1 MTDAMMY
8 NINWQIRNCLVE
20 IDYRGQLVPE
30 LAESWEVSDD
40 ATEWVFKL
48 RKGIEFSN
56 GKTLDVEDAIA
67 SINLHRGEGSK
78 SGAAGVLAGVEKILA
93 DGKDKVVF
101 NLKSGD
107 ADFPFILSDY
117 HLANEQ
123 TGLQVLQQC
132 SLRLGKTFRGAVISA
147 DRTAETQQV
156 IRGHGFSFIS
166 KPVKPLKLRALL
178 NQHVR
183 ELG

>member
-1 MTDAMMY
+1 MLT
-8 NINWQIRNCLVE
+8 
-20 IDYRGQLVPE
+20 
-30 LAESWEVSDD
+30 
-40 ATEWVFKL
+40 
-48 RKGIEFSN
+48 
-56 GKTLDVEDAIA
+56 
-67 SINLHRGEGSK
+67 HRGEQAK
-78 SGAAGVLAGVEKILA
+78 PTEAKAAPLA
-93 DGKDKVVF
+93 DLKVLCVD
-101 NLKSGD
+101 NEPDILLAMETLLVRWGCD
-107 ADFPFILSDY
+107 VRLAETVAGAMQQLDDGWQPDFVLSDY
-117 HLANEQ
+117 HLANDQ

-183 ELG
+183 EMG